1 MRPGAPVMRRQWL
14 AGALL
19 GLASRGW
26 SQPAAATL
34 NIVVPFSAGSGPDA
48 LVRALARQLS
58 VAQGQPTLVDNRPGA
73 GSALAA
79 TAGARAAPD
88 GRALLITGNVALT
101 GNPHVMK
108 RLPYHPVADFTPV
121 AGLSRG
127 PMLLYVH
134 PGELPVQG
142 VRELLDLLRREP
154 GRHSYGYTSLTSR
167 LPAEV
172 LQRAAGTSLV
182 GVPYRSGA
190 AALPDLLGGR
200 IHMLFT
206 DLSAWPHVAA
216 GRLRAIAVT
225 DTQRCPL
232 APQVPTFAEGG
243 VAQMDFVFWLAAY
256 LPARAAPTL
265 VARLQ
270 GQLMQALRAAEVQ
283 AAQQQMGAVDFPL
296 APAALAAH
304 QAREFEAWGRVVRDA
319 RITPE

>member
-1 MRPGAPVMRRQWL
+1 MRRQWL

-58 VAQGQPTLVDNRPGA
+58 VVQGQPTLVDNRPGA

-79 TAGARAAPD
+79 TAVARAAPD
-88 GRALLITGNVALT
+88 GRTLLITGNVALT

-108 RLPYHPVADFTPV
+108 RLPYHPVAAFTPV

-270 GQLMQALRAAEVQ
+270 GQLMQALQAAEVQ

-304 QAREFEAWGRVVRDA
+304 QAREFEAWGRIVRDA